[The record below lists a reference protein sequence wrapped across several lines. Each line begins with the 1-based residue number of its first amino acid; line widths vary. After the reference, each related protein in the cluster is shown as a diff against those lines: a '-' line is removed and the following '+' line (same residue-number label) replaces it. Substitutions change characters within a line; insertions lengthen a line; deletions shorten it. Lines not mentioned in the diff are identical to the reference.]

1 MVATTA
7 LLDNCTSGHGTSS
20 GKIKRDIHQIAGID
34 DTRITTISMFE

>member
-34 DTRITTISMFE
+34 DTPIATMSMLK